1 MDRKK
6 YTIQFLKIFLLV
18 LCCTI
23 FFKGESVFA
32 SMQDEAVNYTLG
44 ETYKVAGPTREYY
57 TFTLSKKSHV
67 SMNVKYNEDY
77 YGIILYNSQGKA
89 LFVGNNFEWK
99 ENKTTEVYSGTIS
112 RTLPKGK
119 YYLEIEPSGNRFHYI
134 QFNLRAEELIT
145 LPKGSISSL
154 KSNRAGQMTVICNNV
169 SQAIG
174 YRIQYSTD
182 YRFKKGVKTI
192 YNASKSKVITNLKK
206 GTKYYVKVCP
216 FNIYDDGSYAL
227 GTNSAIKAVT
237 IAK

>member
-1 MDRKK
+1 ML
-6 YTIQFLKIFLLV
+6 FW
-18 LCCTI
+18 
-23 FFKGESVFA
+23 KGQTVFA
-32 SMQDEAVNYTLG
+32 SMQEEAVNYTLG
-44 ETYKVAGPTREYY
+44 ETYKVSGSETEYY
-57 TFTLSKKSHV
+57 TFTLSEKSHV
-67 SMNVKYNEDY
+67 TMNVNYSPSY
-77 YGIILYNSQGKA
+77 YRIIMYDSQGKA
-89 LFVGNNFEWK
+89 LFSGNNFYWK
-99 ENKTTEVYSGTIS
+99 ENKTTEIYKGTIS

-119 YYLEIEPSGNRFHYI
+119 YYLEMETYGSSYYI
-134 QFNLRAEELIT
+134 QFNIQAENLIT

-192 YNASKSKVITNLKK
+192 YNTSKSKVITNLKK

-216 FNIYDDGSYAL
+216 FNVYDDGSYAL